1 MISVVLILITWLFS
15 LLNHK
20 QLTHYRYFLPAP
32 LVLRLAL
39 IFFLLYMVDRNR
51 TASRRSEPNSRTALI
66 GEQPN
71 PWNRLQLQDAMSR
84 HRGAKLP
91 HWYGLARVISLLSLA
106 YLLSVGDDLS
116 HSITGSLWPTKV
128 SVWFVNLTVKQFLPY
143 AHKSIKIEKKLP

>member
-15 LLNHK
+15 LLYQK

-39 IFFLLYMVDRNR
+39 IYFLLYMVDRNR

-91 HWYGLARVISLLSLA
+91 H
-106 YLLSVGDDLS
+106 
-116 HSITGSLWPTKV
+116 
-128 SVWFVNLTVKQFLPY
+128 
-143 AHKSIKIEKKLP
+143 

>member
-15 LLNHK
+15 LLDQK

-32 LVLRLAL
+32 LVLRLAF
-39 IFFLLYMVDRNR
+39 IFFLMYMVDRNR

-91 HWYGLARVISLLSLA
+91 H
-106 YLLSVGDDLS
+106 
-116 HSITGSLWPTKV
+116 
-128 SVWFVNLTVKQFLPY
+128 
-143 AHKSIKIEKKLP
+143 